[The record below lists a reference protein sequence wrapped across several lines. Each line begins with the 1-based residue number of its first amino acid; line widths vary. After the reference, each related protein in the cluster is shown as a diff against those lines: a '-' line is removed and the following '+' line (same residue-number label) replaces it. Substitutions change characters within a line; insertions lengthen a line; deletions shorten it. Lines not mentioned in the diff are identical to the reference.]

1 MATELFPPSPA
12 TASAGIPVDFIDL
25 VDCPPVAL
33 ATVMPDGSPQTSV
46 VWCDFDGTHVRVNT
60 MRERLKSRN
69 IAADPRVSLL
79 VVDPAN
85 TGRFVQIRG
94 CAELVHECAL
104 EHLDRVT
111 RRYTSHP
118 CYYGYVYPVAQQL
131 SEIRV
136 ICRIHATRITLDAIH
151 A

>member
-1 MATELFPPSPA
+1 VRLRWDARSGQHEA
-12 TASAGIPVDFIDL
+12 RAHKGRK
-25 VDCPPVAL
+25 VA
-33 ATVMPDGSPQTSV
+33 A
-46 VWCDFDGTHVRVNT
+46 N
-60 MRERLKSRN
+60 
-69 IAADPRVSLL
+69 PRVSLL

-85 TGRFVQIRG
+85 TGRFVQIPG
-94 CAELVHECAL
+94 CAELVQEGAL

>member
-1 MATELFPPSPA
+1 MSSLSLAA
-12 TASAGIPVDFIDL
+12 ASAAISAEFIDL

-94 CAELVHECAL
+94 CAELVEEGAP

-118 CYYGYVYPVAQQL
+118 CYCGHVYPIAQQL
-131 SEIRV
+131 LENRV